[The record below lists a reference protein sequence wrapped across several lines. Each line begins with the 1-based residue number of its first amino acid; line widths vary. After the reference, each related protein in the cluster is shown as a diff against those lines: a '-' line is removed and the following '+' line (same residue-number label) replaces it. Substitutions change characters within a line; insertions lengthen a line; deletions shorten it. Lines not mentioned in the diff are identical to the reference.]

1 MSSIVIANFTTG
13 FETDRDPYLLSNDAF
28 PVLEDFYLWR
38 GKILRKRGTTLM
50 GRLQNNLT
58 SKVLGTVAVD
68 GSFTNTIKTTLS
80 LNAAATIAP
89 STLVISI
96 AGGGEIFTDVLGIGT
111 LTGSGGGTGT
121 INYATSVI
129 TLNTNPAS
137 SGQNVSATFGY
148 YPNLPSMGIRNQQL
162 SEINYPETIFFNTR
176 YSYQFDETANA
187 FYDVNFFKGTG
198 TQFLWSGTDYQQFWT
213 TNYQGAMW
221 ATNNNPGFNF
231 VTATYNAGTGTA
243 VITFTFLNG
252 GVAFTTLKLGDVLW
266 FNEWGGAGVTINGLS
281 GTVTALTNPAI
292 GQYQVT
298 FTAVQTVN
306 GTGIAQLRTNTIP
319 GQDGIKWYDGDP
331 VSDPTKGWVNFAPPL
346 QQYSAS
352 VTNPDYLVGAKM
364 IIPFK
369 NRLLFFGCW
378 IRKSNTAAVYYKNR
392 LVYSQVGTVYYS
404 SPTPVNQ
411 TVDGASF
418 YQNVAGRG
426 GFLNAPIDQEVV
438 TVADNEDV
446 LITQYEK
453 KSLKLI
459 FNFDDALPFIYQ
471 TINSEFG
478 AQNTFT
484 GIPLDVGIVSIS
496 DYGLTITT
504 QVSSQRIDLKILDRV
519 FDISTNSN
527 NSKRVCAVRDY
538 RNELIYFTYVTETAE
553 YIYPQQ
559 SLVYNYRDNSW
570 ALFEE
575 RYTSYGYY
583 RYGNNFTWAT
593 LPYKTWADWS
603 NPWNFGNLG
612 ARFPNVVGGN
622 QQGFIMVKSDRGT
635 RQDQSQYVS
644 NIATVG
650 VSTVITSPNH
660 NLQPGNYVEFFNIL
674 GDASMIAL
682 NKVTFLVLDTPT
694 ANTFTID
701 YTDAITGTYEGNGT
715 YRIKS
720 RPNLQSK
727 QFTVAWPQ
735 LKKTRFINELF
746 MFEKTDNGQ
755 VELTMFANQDSNK
768 AINNPLVSPFLI
780 YSDVVQTSPEALPIQ
795 IRNISLPSIGDSV
808 ATSYSVDLLAA
819 IPALSKGVVPGSV
832 NIIIA
837 SPGNSTFVDDSD
849 KNFICT
855 GLGNGIASTI
865 DYKTGDCTLV
875 FTQPIDNSQVTAS
888 FAYYP
893 LLVSTQS
900 SSQLWHR
907 LNNSFIGDTLQ
918 FGITLNDEQMRNNDY
933 SDDEIMLH
941 AVVISVA
948 PSSTLGFYL

>member
-28 PVLEDFYLWR
+28 PVLEDFFLWR

-58 SKVLGTVAVD
+58 AKLLGTVQV
-68 GSFTNTIKTTLS
+68 GGTFTGTIKTLLS
-80 LNAAATIAP
+80 LNSAASIAP
-89 STLVISI
+89 KTLVITVA
-96 AGGGEIFTDVLGIGT
+96 AGETFTDVNGNGT
-111 LTGSGGGTGT
+111 LTGSAGGTGT
-121 INYATSVI
+121 INYATTVVSL
-129 TLNTNPAS
+129 TTNPAS
-137 SGQNVSATFGY
+137 AGQNVTSTFGY
-148 YPNLPSMGIRNQQL
+148 YPNLPSMGIRNHQQE
-162 SEINYPETIFFNTR
+162 EINYPRTVFFNTLF
-176 YSYQFDETANA
+176 SYQFNEAANA
-187 FYDVNFFKGTG
+187 FYDVNFYKTTTNPFK
-198 TQFLWSGTDYQQFWT
+198 WSNTDYQQFWT
-213 TNYQGAMW
+213 TNYEGAMW
-221 ATNNNPGFNF
+221 ATNNKPGFNF
-231 VTATYNAGTGTA
+231 VDATYNAGTGTA
-243 VITFTFLNG
+243 VITFTFLSG
-252 GVAFTTLKLGDVLW
+252 GVALSTLSIGDVIW
-266 FNEWGGAGVTINGLS
+266 FNEWGGAGVTINGVS
-281 GTVTALTNPAI
+281 GTVSALTNPAI

-298 FTAVQTVN
+298 FSGVQTVN
-306 GTGIAQLRTNTIP
+306 GTGIGQLMTNTIP

-331 VSDPTKGWVNFAPPL
+331 VTNPANGWVNFAPPL
-346 QQYSAS
+346 QKYSS
-352 VTNPDYLVGAKM
+352 TLLNPEYLVGAKI

-392 LVYSQVGTVYYS
+392 LIYSQIGTAYYS
-404 SPTPVNQ
+404 LPVPDNQ
-411 TVDGASF
+411 TADNAAF
-418 YQNVAGRG
+418 YVNVAGRG
-426 GFLNAPIDQEVV
+426 GFLNAPIDQEIV

-459 FNFDDALPFIYQ
+459 FNFDDSLPFIYQ
-471 TINSEFG
+471 TINSEYG

-496 DYGLTITT
+496 DYGLTLTT
-504 QVSSQRIDLKILDRV
+504 QVSSQRIDLKIIDRV
-519 FDISTNSN
+519 FDISAAAN

-553 YIYPQQ
+553 FNYPQQ

-583 RYGNNFTWAT
+583 RYNNNFTWAT

-622 QQGFIMVKSDRGT
+622 QQGFILIKSDRGT
-635 RQDQSQYVS
+635 RQDKSQYIS
-644 NIATVG
+644 NIAKVG
-650 VSTVITSPNH
+650 TEVVITSPNH
-660 NLQPGNYVEFFNIL
+660 NLAAGNYIEIFDIS
-674 GDASMIAL
+674 GSASLQAL
-682 NKVTFLVLDTPT
+682 NNATYLVLTTPS
-694 ANTFTID
+694 ADTFTID
-701 YTDAITGTYEGNGT
+701 YTDAVSGTYLGNGT

-720 RPNLQSK
+720 QPNLQSK

-735 LKKTRFINELF
+735 MKKTRFGTQQF

-755 VELTMFANQDSNK
+755 IELTMFANQDSNTS
-768 AINNPLVSPFLI
+768 INNPLVSPFLI
-780 YSDVVQTSPEALPIQ
+780 FSDIIKTCAEPLPVQ
-795 IRNISLPSIGDSV
+795 IRNISLPSIGDGI
-808 ATSYSVDLLAA
+808 ATSYSLDLLAA
-819 IPALSKGVVPGSV
+819 VPALTKGVVPGSV
-832 NIIIA
+832 KITINA
-837 SPGNSTFVDDSD
+837 PGTSTFVDDSD

-865 DYKTGDCTLV
+865 DYVTGDCNLV
-875 FTQPIDNSQVTAS
+875 FTQPIANSKVTAY

-893 LLVSTQS
+893 LLTSSQA

-907 LNNSFIGDTLQ
+907 SSNSFIGDTLQ
-918 FGITLNDEQMRNNDY
+918 FGITLNDEQMRNNDF
-933 SDDEIMLH
+933 SDDEIILH
-941 AVVISVA
+941 AVVINVS
-948 PSSTLGFYL
+948 PSSQLGYYL